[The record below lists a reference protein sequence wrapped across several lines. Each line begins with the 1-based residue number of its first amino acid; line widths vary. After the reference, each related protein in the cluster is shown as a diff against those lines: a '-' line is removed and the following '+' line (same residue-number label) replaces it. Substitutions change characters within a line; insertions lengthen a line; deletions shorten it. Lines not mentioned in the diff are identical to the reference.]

1 VTPRGGKPREAW
13 VKWSGEGEP
22 DVRKD
27 TQISAAVEAGAIVRV
42 EETACYCG
50 NCPKILL
57 IEGDDEWVFVVGK
70 RPSERERS
78 LVSMAQ
84 DEDMVKYPRRSLL
97 VWAIAQSRSSLGPVS
112 GGEESA

>member
-1 VTPRGGKPREAW
+1 
-13 VKWSGEGEP
+13 
-22 DVRKD
+22 VRKD
-27 TQISAAVEAGAIVRV
+27 TRSAAAVGTGPLARV
-42 EETACYCG
+42 VATKCHNG
-50 NCPKILL
+50 MCPKILL

>member
-1 VTPRGGKPREAW
+1 VGTGPL
-13 VKWSGEGEP
+13 
-22 DVRKD
+22 
-27 TQISAAVEAGAIVRV
+27 VRV
-42 EETACYCG
+42 VATKCRDG
-50 NCPKILL
+50 MCPKILL

-70 RPSERERS
+70 RPSERERA

>member
-1 VTPRGGKPREAW
+1 
-13 VKWSGEGEP
+13 
-22 DVRKD
+22 VRKD
-27 TQISAAVEAGAIVRV
+27 TRSAAALGTGPLVRV
-42 EETACYCG
+42 VATRCYDG